1 MKGLIMPNKY
11 FNSISGPD
19 RQAAVKTLIFSAAMA
34 GILLAVIFAA
44 GSLHAQT
51 PSQKAVFVPQ
61 WRPQAQFA
69 GYYMAYET
77 GLYTRHGIDLEIL
90 DSGFK
95 TSAARMLEEKKADF
109 VTLQLSEAIE
119 RRSKGLKLINI
130 GQVSQRSALVIIAKK
145 KNGINSL
152 KDLNGRRLGYWRN
165 DSPGPLQA
173 FLKKNS
179 LSIEIVPI
187 TSTVNLFLLDGI
199 DAIVTMWYNEYYRIL
214 GSGIDEEELS
224 VFLFFEHSMNLPEDG
239 IYCLEETYARDPQMC
254 HDFVKA
260 SLEGWAS
267 AFAREEQAI
276 EIVLKYM
283 NRAHITANR
292 PHQRWMLSRMCDII
306 SPAGLKR
313 PIGELDESDYNRVAS
328 MLREYKIIETIPDF
342 KNFYMNKA
350 AGDVKK

>member
-1 MKGLIMPNKY
+1 MRIKFFI
-11 FNSISGPD
+11 SIYGPD
-19 RQAAVKTLIFSAAMA
+19 RPAAGKINVFFASLT
-34 GILLAVIFAA
+34 GILLALIFTAA
-44 GSLHAQT
+44 AAHAQA
-51 PSQKAVFVPQ
+51 PLKKAIFVPQ

-77 GLYTRHGIDLEIL
+77 GLYSRYGIDLEIL

-95 TSAARMLEEKKADF
+95 TSAARMLEDKKADF

-165 DSPGPLQA
+165 DSTGPLQA
-173 FLKKNS
+173 FLKKNG
-179 LSIEIVPI
+179 LGVEIVPI

-224 VFLFFEHSMNLPEDG
+224 VFLFFEHGMNLPEDG
-239 IYCLEETYARDPQMC
+239 IYCLEETFARDPQLC
-254 HDFVKA
+254 RDFVRA
-260 SLEGWAS
+260 SLEGWVS

-276 EIVLKYM
+276 EIVLKHM

-328 MLREYKIIETIPDF
+328 MLKEYNVIETIPDF
-342 KNFYMNKA
+342 KSFYMNKA